1 VSSRRSQASDGL
13 LSCWVLTEDEAFL
26 AAAAEGL
33 ARESV
38 SVRELH
44 PDDLR
49 PGIVADSEV
58 LLLDWREVDS
68 AEKALRVLC
77 DALSLREPAGL
88 ALTGPGVD
96 TPLGAPLVECCEV
109 LPEWSRVAASLV
121 RLAGLRLRLLGLDAE
136 RLLVGHYDALTGFM
150 RRHVFLDALDDVFSG
165 ASAEALPIAL
175 LSIDLDGFKRAND
188 RHGHWLGDQVLR
200 QVSERLRRTTRY
212 SPEVPRAR
220 SEWYLPRFGRMGGD
234 EFAVLLPG
242 VAADAAL
249 ALAIE
254 LTDAVSADFEVGGE
268 IAALTAS
275 IGVASTPEDAGNPG
289 SLLRNA
295 LLAMQQAKRSGGNR
309 ARAYSES
316 TGAAVRRKTSIE
328 SGLRGAIEG
337 GELELYFQSRHR
349 ARSGRITGAEGLLRW
364 NSPTLG
370 QVSPVDFIPI
380 AEDAGLIAPL
390 GNWVMHELCRYV
402 RHWYELG
409 DPLRFSF
416 NVSAIE
422 LLAPELPGNLLAALM
437 ATGVSPQH
445 IELEVTESIAIHHVP
460 GAVEILEN
468 LQETGVQIALDDFGT
483 GYSSFS
489 VLIDLPLDTLKLDRS
504 IISGL
509 GTNPDVSN
517 VAGAMIGMAHG
528 LGLSV
533 VAEGVETET
542 QLNILRNLDC
552 DEVQGFYYSPP
563 VPADEFERL
572 VLDDLV

>member
-1 VSSRRSQASDGL
+1 VSERRSQASDEPI
-13 LSCWVLTEDEAFL
+13 SCWVLTEDEVFL

-38 SVRELH
+38 SIRELH

-49 PGIVADSEV
+49 AGIVADSEV

-77 DALSLREPAGL
+77 DGLSLREPAGVAL
-88 ALTGPGVD
+88 AGPGIDAPVE
-96 TPLGAPLVECCEV
+96 APLVECCEV
-109 LPEWSRVAASLV
+109 LPEWSRVAASLA
-121 RLAGLRLRLLGLDAE
+121 RLARLRG
-136 RLLVGHYDALTGFM
+136 RLLAL
-150 RRHVFLDALDDVFSG
+150 
-165 ASAEALPIAL
+165 EADPH
-175 LSIDLDGFKRAND
+175 S
-188 RHGHWLGDQVLR
+188 
-200 QVSERLRRTTRY
+200 
-212 SPEVPRAR
+212 
-220 SEWYLPRFGRMGGD
+220 
-234 EFAVLLPG
+234 
-242 VAADAAL
+242 
-249 ALAIE
+249 
-254 LTDAVSADFEVGGE
+254 
-268 IAALTAS
+268 
-275 IGVASTPEDAGNPG
+275 
-289 SLLRNA
+289 
-295 LLAMQQAKRSGGNR
+295 QAKRSLGELSKTQAEPSAA
-309 ARAYSES
+309 AR
-316 TGAAVRRKTSIE
+316 RRRTSIE

-364 NSPTLG
+364 KSRSLG
-370 QVSPVDFIPI
+370 QVAPDDFIPI
-380 AEDAGLIAPL
+380 AEDVGLIAPL

-409 DPLRFSF
+409 DPMRFSF

-437 ATGVSPQH
+437 ATGVSPRH
-445 IELEVTESIAIHHVP
+445 IELEVTESIAIQHVP
-460 GAVEILEN
+460 GAVEILES
-468 LQETGVQIALDDFGT
+468 LQELGVQIALDDFGT

-489 VLIDLPLDTLKLDRS
+489 ALIDLPLDTLKLDRS

-509 GTNPDVSN
+509 GTNPDVTN

-542 QLNILRNLDC
+542 QLSILRNLDC

-563 VPADEFERL
+563 VPAGEFERL
-572 VLDDLV
+572 VREQLA